1 MEFWKKLLN
10 SNKFY
15 YISRFNEI
23 PAKVQRM
30 MVRRSPYMVQYIN
43 NLDPQILNSLKQKY
57 PNIEDY
63 TLGVL

>member
-1 MEFWKKLLN
+1 
-10 SNKFY
+10 
-15 YISRFNEI
+15 
-23 PAKVQRM
+23 M